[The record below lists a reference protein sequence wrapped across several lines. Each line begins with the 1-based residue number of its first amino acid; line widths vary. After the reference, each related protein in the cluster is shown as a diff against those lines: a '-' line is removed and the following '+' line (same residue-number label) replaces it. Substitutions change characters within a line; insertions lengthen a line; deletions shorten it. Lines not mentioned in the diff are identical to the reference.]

1 MSVKLL
7 SNLDFAAKLNSVD
20 AVTESGKEMLNNY
33 KGYMYN
39 HSVSCGLVNG
49 FIQEAQQLSFDTG
62 IMQILSSVL
71 KYVNENKISWKL
83 ASACENILSN
93 NSPYGYI
100 AKLGVERVDKLLEM
114 NEPEVIQY
122 IKGGAMKGLN
132 YIPEFRNICREVY
145 QSSISE
151 TVHATTYNIEMPVS
165 YVTISEGA
173 QYFSVLGKT
182 YKISEGKV
190 SVEELNDEKFNRV
203 NGLLGNFKVIDE
215 ALTYEYKY
223 SYLSDPYK
231 FSITEG
237 NLNFVKGGI
246 NENFSDSVAF
256 LQFANQYSKQLF
268 ANEAK
273 NFMAIA
279 SNIAYVFESAANIVK
294 VDCAKVMTCT
304 DGTVLSIVE
313 ADENVN
319 LNVARSL
326 NAGSSNTEYKFMVE
340 ALDNVKYLTGND
352 LRGIYEERI
361 NEDCKKA
368 DPAAY
373 KSIQEQLQ
381 ASKNAEIEA
390 RKKKISILAEQFKN
404 DPVKIALLNNVA
416 RELAILECGDAEC
429 KDGECKDKKDVKKK
443 AAKDA
448 NDAAA
453 DDEDKKDEESDNEEN
468 ND

>member
-83 ASACENILSN
+83 ASACEAIN
-93 NSPYGYI
+93 NNTSTYGYI
-100 AKLGVERVDKLLEM
+100 AKLGVERVEKLLEM
-114 NEPEVIQY
+114 NESDVIQY

-145 QSSISE
+145 QTSVNE
-151 TVHATTYNIEMPVS
+151 TVHAVTYNLQMPVS
-165 YVTISEGA
+165 FVTISEGA

-182 YKISEGKV
+182 YKLAEGKV
-190 SVEELNDEKFNRV
+190 SVEELNDETFNRV
-203 NGLLGNFKVIDE
+203 NNLLNAFSVIDE
-215 ALTYEYKY
+215 SLVYEYKFNNY
-223 SYLSDPYK
+223 TGDAYK
-231 FSITEG
+231 FSIKDDT
-237 NLNFVKGGI
+237 LNFTKGNI
-246 NENFSDSVAF
+246 NENFTDSTAF
-256 LQFANQYSKQLF
+256 LQYANTYAKQLF
-268 ANEAK
+268 VAERN
-273 NFMAIA
+273 NFL
-279 SNIAYVFESAANIVK
+279 NIAYNVAFVFENASNIVK
-294 VDCAKVMTCT
+294 VDCAKVMTCV

-313 ADENVN
+313 GAENVN

-326 NAGSSNTEYKFMVE
+326 NAGTSNTEYKFMVE
-340 ALDNVKYLTGND
+340 ALDQVKYLTGSD
-352 LRGIYEERI
+352 LRGIYETRI

-368 DPAAY
+368 DPVAY

-390 RKKKISILAEQFKN
+390 RKKKIAILAEQFKN
-404 DPVKIALLNNVA
+404 DPVKIALLNSVA
-416 RELAILECGDAEC
+416 RDLAILECGDA
-429 KDGECKDKKDVKKK
+429 
-443 AAKDA
+443 
-448 NDAAA
+448 
-453 DDEDKKDEESDNEEN
+453 
-468 ND
+468 